1 MSRRVS
7 LAFTD
12 IDHSFGDQPVLRGV
26 SLTAAAG
33 EILCL
38 LGASGSG
45 KTTLLRLA
53 AGLETVQSGR
63 ITLGDTTLADASV
76 HVPPEQRGIGLV
88 FQDHVLYP
96 HLTVAENVAFGLR
109 AESAARQRELVAA
122 QLQAVSLE
130 GLGERYPHT
139 LSGGQQQR
147 VALARALATQPGVM
161 LLDEPFAS
169 VDSDLRRRLREQAR
183 LALKASDAIT
193 IVVTH
198 DAEEAMQL
206 GDRIAYLSDGRVAQC
221 DTPDRFWQA
230 PANAAVALAFGDAQR
245 LLVRVGEGVV
255 HTDFGALP
263 LSAFTDL
270 RARTLGE
277 PGEAVMVLRPH
288 ALSVVAAAEQP
299 AAEIVDTRF
308 AGEGVALL
316 LRSLRDPEHS
326 LLRAVV
332 PNDARAASLRPG
344 NKVCI
349 ECART
354 QSFLFDAA

>member
-1 MSRRVS
+1 MS

-26 SLTAAAG
+26 SLAANAG

-53 AGLETVQSGR
+53 AGLEQLQSGR
-63 ITLGDTTLADASV
+63 ITLGTTTLADRTV

-109 AESAARQRELVAA
+109 DQSASRRQEIVAT
-122 QLQAVSLE
+122 QLQAVSLD
-130 GLGERYPHT
+130 GFGDRYPHT

-147 VALARALATQPGVM
+147 VALARALAPQPGVM

-169 VDSDLRRRLREQAR
+169 VDSALRRRLREQAR
-183 LALKASDAIT
+183 LALKASAAIT
-193 IVVTH
+193 VVVTH

-206 GDRIAYLSDGRVAQC
+206 GDRIAYLVAGEVAQC
-221 DTPDRFWQA
+221 DTPNRFWQA
-230 PANAAVALAFGDAQR
+230 PANATVALAFGDAQS
-245 LLVRVGEGVV
+245 LDVKVAGDIV
-255 HTDFGALP
+255 HTAFGDLP
-263 LSAFTDL
+263 TAAVTDQRQRL
-270 RARTLGE
+270 DVPDGLL
-277 PGEAVMVLRPH
+277 VLRPR
-288 ALSVVAAAEQP
+288 ALAVTPSSERPGAEVV
-299 AAEIVDTRF
+299 DRRF
-308 AGEGVALL
+308 AGDGIALL
-316 LRSLRDPEHS
+316 LRSVSAPQQA

-332 PNDARAASLRPG
+332 ADDARADRLQPG
-344 NKVCI
+344 SGVRI
-349 ECART
+349 DCAPA
-354 QSFLFDAA
+354 QSFLFDAP